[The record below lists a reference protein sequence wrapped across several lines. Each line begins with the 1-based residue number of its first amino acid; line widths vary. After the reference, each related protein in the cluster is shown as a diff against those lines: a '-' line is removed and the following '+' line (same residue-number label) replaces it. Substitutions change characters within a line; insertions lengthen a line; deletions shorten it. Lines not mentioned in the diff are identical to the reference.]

1 MKALKLDAEAG
12 GNQTESFGLAA
23 QIKTEG
29 RSEDQTTEQDNL
41 SALLQSISFLTNKL
55 QETNE
60 ELIKIQNEKKTE
72 IHKFNEK
79 INVLAREKLTL
90 QEEVTG
96 LKQTITRQE
105 ASMKERKENKDLA
118 AKKTAE
124 LEKNLKETKERLDFC
139 SRNYQRRKP
148 N

>member
-1 MKALKLDAEAG
+1 MFLSLRKMMKALKLDAEAG
-12 GNQTESFGLAA
+12 GNQTEPFGLAA
-23 QIKTEG
+23 QIKAKA

-41 SALLQSISFLTNKL
+41 SPLLQSISFLTNKL

-60 ELIKIQNEKKTE
+60 ELIKIQNEKKTA

-96 LKQTITRQE
+96 LKQTI
-105 ASMKERKENKDLA
+105 
-118 AKKTAE
+118 KK
-124 LEKNLKETKERLDFC
+124 LL
-139 SRNYQRRKP
+139 
-148 N
+148 